1 MNINLFKDYLSL
13 PDFKKIDYVFLSLF
27 IFLCLFG
34 LISIATAS
42 IQFSDSL
49 TGEPLDFFYKQFL
62 HLVVGFTLFAFLLTI
77 PLAFWESFDLV
88 LFVLGIFLLILVFLP
103 GIGLEVK
110 GAYRWLRIGPI
121 GLQPS
126 ELIKFLTLIYIS
138 GYSVRRLKDL
148 RPHWFAFLKPAILVV
163 LVSAL
168 ILRQPDLGTSAVIFV
183 TVLGMLF
190 VAGVQLKQFLF
201 VIALGIIG
209 IFALVFFEPYRW
221 DRIMAYQDP
230 WSSENVFHGGYQ
242 LTQSLMAIGRGDWF
256 GVGLGEGLMKLGY
269 LPDAHTDFIFAVI
282 VEEMG
287 LLTAIVI
294 IATLFFLCFRCI
306 NIGNKAFLRNLH
318 FGYFFCYGVAILI
331 GLQTFINVG
340 VATGLLPTKGLTLP
354 FISYGGTN
362 LIIMCSLSA
371 LVLRVDLEV
380 KSSQPI
386 VNIRRRV
393 SF

>member
-126 ELIKFLTLIYIS
+126 EIIKFLTLIYIS

-168 ILRQPDLGTSAVIFV
+168 ILRQPDLGTSAVIFA

-209 IFALVFFEPYRW
+209 IFALIFFEPYRW

-306 NIGNKAFLRNLH
+306 NIGNKAFLRSLH

>member
-49 TGEPLDFFYKQFL
+49 TGEPLNFFYKQFL